1 MLKNKKYILFLI
13 TIISIFI
20 TFLVLEVG
28 YRFLV
33 KSNIINLKVMLYQ
46 VGKNFKNEKDFVIY
60 QPNQSIRHMTLFT
73 KEEIVSPNDII
84 IETDYNIETNNLG
97 LVMKKDI
104 YKNDRV
110 LLVIGDSFTEGQGAE
125 PWFYDLE
132 KNNYFNTK
140 LMNLGIM
147 GSGPM
152 GWLSLTNHLKE
163 KNSLNIDGVIINIIL
178 PDLYRLK
185 WTHNENQKKC
195 LYEGFCNYRG
205 AFQGIDFKKY
215 KSYEEIIKYEFLNKN
230 RKIGS
235 GNDIIINSGV
245 LAFTKSILKQS
256 KLLKDMYYGIVRNYF
271 QNPKILKRNIDAI
284 SKINEIAYKNLY
296 VNIITTKNINK
307 KNYTLDKNY
316 KLFFKYLNE
325 NKIDFSWCEISID
338 GFHKFDDHPNKI
350 GYKKIRDCTS
360 KSILNLN
367 NKN

>member
-60 QPNQSIRHMTLFT
+60 QTNQSIRHMTLFT

-132 KNNYFNTK
+132 KDNYLSTK
-140 LMNLGIM
+140 L
-147 GSGPM
+147 
-152 GWLSLTNHLKE
+152 
-163 KNSLNIDGVIINIIL
+163 II
-178 PDLYRLK
+178 
-185 WTHNENQKKC
+185 
-195 LYEGFCNYRG
+195 
-205 AFQGIDFKKY
+205 
-215 KSYEEIIKYEFLNKN
+215 
-230 RKIGS
+230 
-235 GNDIIINSGV
+235 
-245 LAFTKSILKQS
+245 
-256 KLLKDMYYGIVRNYF
+256 
-271 QNPKILKRNIDAI
+271 
-284 SKINEIAYKNLY
+284 
-296 VNIITTKNINK
+296 
-307 KNYTLDKNY
+307 
-316 KLFFKYLNE
+316 
-325 NKIDFSWCEISID
+325 
-338 GFHKFDDHPNKI
+338 
-350 GYKKIRDCTS
+350 
-360 KSILNLN
+360 
-367 NKN
+367 